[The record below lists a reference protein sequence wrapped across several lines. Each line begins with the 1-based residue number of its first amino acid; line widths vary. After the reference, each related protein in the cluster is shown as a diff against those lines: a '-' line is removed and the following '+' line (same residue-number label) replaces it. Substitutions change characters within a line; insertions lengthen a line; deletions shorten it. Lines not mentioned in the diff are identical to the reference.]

1 MNLQRCTPIR
11 GRHLTG
17 TALCRHMYVADLVS
31 MPAERS
37 KGYGN
42 QMFNYLEDTAKKAG
56 CTRYQSS
63 LESTLVP
70 YGSSAAHCRAW
81 SHRAIRP
88 ATACLLMSVHVCR
101 LLLESNVERGRA
113 HKFYF
118 KKGLTITSYRF
129 AKDL

>member
-1 MNLQRCTPIR
+1 
-11 GRHLTG
+11 
-17 TALCRHMYVADLVS
+17 MYVADLVS

-42 QMFNYLEDTAKKAG
+42 QIFDYLEDTAKKAG

-63 LESTLVP
+63 LELPLV
-70 YGSSAAHCRAW
+70 SSASPGAHCHAW
-81 SHRAIRP
+81 SHRAVRP
-88 ATACLLMSVHVCR
+88 ATVCSLMSVHVCR

-118 KKGLTITSYRF
+118 KKGLMITSYRF
-129 AKDL
+129 AKNL